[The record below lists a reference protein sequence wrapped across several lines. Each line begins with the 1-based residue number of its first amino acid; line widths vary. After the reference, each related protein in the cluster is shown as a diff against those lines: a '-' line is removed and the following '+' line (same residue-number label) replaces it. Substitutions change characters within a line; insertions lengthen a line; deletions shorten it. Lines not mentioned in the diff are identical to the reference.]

1 MINSSLI
8 TQNKILSD
16 ISIYT
21 RCGFVLTEF
30 ELEKESRM
38 YCACTFKL
46 DETKIR
52 FRTAKTTPTKSGQ
65 FVTVWRRSSQGPI
78 VAFDKEDDIDFVI
91 ISTHKEG
98 KSGHFIFPK
107 SVLIAQ
113 KIISENTKGGKL
125 GFRVYPPWD
134 IAANRQASKSQQWQ
148 TRYFFNIIDEQ
159 MTNPKAIHKLLETS
173 AGNTL

>member
-8 TQNKILSD
+8 TQNKILCD

-30 ELEKESRM
+30 ELEKESSM

-46 DETKIR
+46 GEKKIR

-65 FVTVWRRSSQGPI
+65 FVTVWKRSSQGPI
-78 VAFDKEDDIDFVI
+78 IAFDKEDDIDFVI

-98 KSGHFIFPK
+98 RSGHFIFPK

-125 GFRVYPPWD
+125 GFRVYPPWG
-134 IAANRQASKSQQWQ
+134 IAANSQALKTQQWQ
-148 TRYFFNIIDEQ
+148 TLYFFNIIDKQ
-159 MTNPKAIHKLLETS
+159 MACPEAIHELLKTP
-173 AGNTL
+173 AGSTQ